1 MNRIM
6 FRGTV
11 CAAVL
16 MFVGCVCV
24 SAQTFRERIREDR
37 SLASGVYHPYVH
49 GSLDD
54 TPAPKGYRA
63 FYVSHF
69 GRHGSRY
76 HTDYGYFKAAID
88 GLTAAESEG
97 NLTEEGIAL
106 LADVRAVAGASVK
119 MDGALSP
126 LGGREHQEIA
136 RRMSAR
142 FPEVF
147 KSKDRR
153 EVECVA
159 SIIPR
164 CIVSM
169 ANFTQAL
176 AALHPALEFESFS
189 SQRHFEYIM
198 KESPYHDE
206 VSEGSKPLIDSLKKA
221 RCRSEKLFG
230 RVFKDPEKAR
240 GTVGSASKFI
250 YSVYMAASI
259 CPDLDFLG
267 IDMMRYF
274 DLDELCAQAEVRCAR
289 MYCVYANSA
298 EYGAKNIA
306 AADDLLRDFVTKADA
321 ALAPGSRRAAD
332 LRFGHD
338 TGLLPLTGLIGIR
351 EMAVRYPTDGCWE
364 HWATCDRIPMAS
376 NLQMV
381 FYRSKKGDVIVKLLY
396 NEQETVIPGLEPFS
410 GPYYRWTE
418 LREYLLSR
426 IQEY

>member
-1 MNRIM
+1 MSKFIS
-6 FRGTV
+6 RGTV

-16 MFVGCVCV
+16 FFVTWASVQ
-24 SAQTFRERIREDR
+24 AQTFRERIASDR
-37 SLASGVYHPYVH
+37 ALAGGVYHPYRY

-54 TPAPKGYRA
+54 TPAPKGYKA

-76 HTDYGYFKAAID
+76 HTDYGYFKAALD

-97 NLTEEGIAL
+97 NLTAEGAAL
-106 LADVRAVAGASVK
+106 LEDIRTVAKASEK

-142 FPEVF
+142 FPDVF

-153 EVECVA
+153 EVECV
-159 SIIPR
+159 SSTIPR

-176 AALHPALEFESFS
+176 AALHPELEFESFS

-198 KESPYHDE
+198 KESSYHDE
-206 VSEGSKPLIDSLKKA
+206 VSLGAKHLTDSLRKV
-221 RCRSEKLFG
+221 RCSSDKLFKT
-230 RVFKDPEKAR
+230 VFKDVEKAHES
-240 GTVGSASKFI
+240 VGSASKFI

-259 CPDLDFLG
+259 CPDLDFTG
-267 IDMMRYF
+267 VDMMKYF

-289 MYCVYANSA
+289 MYCMYANSA
-298 EYGAKNIA
+298 EYGEKNIR

-321 ALAPGSRRAAD
+321 ALAPDGRRAAD

-338 TGLLPLTGLIGIR
+338 TGLLPLAGLIGIK

-381 FYRSKKGDVIVKLLY
+381 FYRSKKGDVLVKLLY
-396 NEQETVIPGLEPFS
+396 NEQETVIPALEPFS
-410 GPYYRWTE
+410 GPYYRWEE